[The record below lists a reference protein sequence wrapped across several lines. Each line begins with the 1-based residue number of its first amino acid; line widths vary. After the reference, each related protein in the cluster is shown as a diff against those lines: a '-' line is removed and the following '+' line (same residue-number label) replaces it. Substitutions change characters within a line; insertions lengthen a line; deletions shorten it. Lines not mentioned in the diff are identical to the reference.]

1 MPDETKK
8 QKFKR
13 LKNARLI
20 KLDKNLELLSNLGN
34 KQNYD
39 FTDND
44 IKQMRNEIFELFKKY
59 DKRLKGTEFKLWV
72 S

>member
-59 DKRLKGTEFKLWV
+59 DKRLKGMEFKLWV